1 MRTLLLVVFAFQT
14 ASLLGAREISDDYTV
29 SVDGRPVE
37 VIRVPTPE
45 RAYSPRLKE
54 PYSYAM
60 FTSDGACEVTVKCSI
75 TGMASV
81 AILPESKGVKPLRR
95 TGDSVTFRM
104 TPPMTLAVEP
114 AGRDRALVITAAKP
128 ERNAPKEGD
137 RGVHFFGPGYHK
149 AGIIRLGDAETLY
162 LAPGAWVEGAVVGR
176 GRGMKICGQGV
187 LSGASWK
194 WCAGPSDPDGIR
206 AKSRLVRLS
215 GEDIDVRDVTLFS
228 SYGWTLVFDGVTN
241 AVADCVKI
249 IGGRV
254 INDDGIDV
262 CRAKGVTVRNCFIR
276 AQDDSVAPKWW
287 CEDLTVSNCVFW
299 ADFATAVR
307 IGYECED
314 GATGLK
320 MRNLV
325 FRDIDVLH
333 LSVNKAPP
341 TKYWTE
347 VAFLVQPSHDQVFE
361 NILIENVRFH
371 EAEKRDY
378 LLVVRTQPITEGFQF
393 DHAGTLR
400 GLTLRDIHLPP
411 SNGGM
416 GVWLEA
422 HDEAHPVEGVRF
434 ENVTGYGPVV
444 RRGEVDFRVK

>member
-1 MRTLLLVVFAFQT
+1 MALPAVSV
-14 ASLLGAREISDDYTV
+14 LGARDLSGDYTV

-45 RAYSPRLKE
+45 KAYSPRLRE

-60 FTSDGACEVTVKCSI
+60 FTSDGACEVTVRCSI
-75 TGMASV
+75 IGMASV
-81 AILPESKGVKPLRR
+81 AILPESKGVKPLRQS
-95 TGDSVTFRM
+95 GDSVTFRM
-104 TPPMTLAVEP
+104 TPPMTLVVES

-137 RGVHFFGPGYHK
+137 RGVRFFGPGCHK
-149 AGIIRLGDAETLY
+149 PGIIRLGDAETLY
-162 LAPGAWVEGAVVGR
+162 LAPGAWVEGAVVGK
-176 GRGMKICGQGV
+176 GRNMRICGQGV
-187 LSGASWK
+187 LSGASYSWLS
-194 WCAGPSDPDGIR
+194 GPAEDGVS
-206 AKSRLVRLS
+206 AKGEMVRLS
-215 GEDIDVRDVTLFS
+215 GENIEVRDVTLFS

-249 IGGRV
+249 VGGRV

-299 ADFATAVR
+299 ADYATAVR
-307 IGYECED
+307 IGYECDD
-314 GATGLK
+314 GATGRK

-333 LSVNKAPP
+333 LSVKKSPP
-341 TKYWTE
+341 TEYWTE
-347 VAFLVQPSHDQVFE
+347 VAFLVQPSHDQIFE
-361 NILIENVRFH
+361 NILIEAVRFY

-378 LLVVRTQPITEGFQF
+378 LLVVRTQPITEGYRF

-400 GLTLRDIHLPP
+400 GLTLRDIKLPP
-411 SNGGM
+411 SDGGM

-422 HDEAHPVEGVRF
+422 HDEAHPIEGVRF
-434 ENVTGYGPVV
+434 ENVTDYGPVV
-444 RRGEVDFRVK
+444 RRGKVDFAAER